1 MGVSGSGKTTV
12 GLRIA
17 AALGAEFAEGDDF
30 HPPANVEKMRAGI
43 PLDDEDRRPWL
54 EALNRKIG
62 AWLDA
67 GVDGVLACSALKHSY
82 REILQGGRK
91 GVHFVHLKGD
101 EALIRG
107 RLELRKGHY
116 MPPTLLTSQVRT
128 LEEPKDALIV
138 GITGSAD
145 AVAAEILT
153 GLRSLAA
160 TPQP

>member
-1 MGVSGSGKTTV
+1 MPVST
-12 GLRIA
+12 A
-17 AALGAEFAEGDDF
+17 
-30 HPPANVEKMRAGI
+30 
-43 PLDDEDRRPWL
+43 
-54 EALNRKIG
+54 
-62 AWLDA
+62 
-67 GVDGVLACSALKHSY
+67 ACSALKHSY
-82 REILQGGRK
+82 REILRGGRK

-116 MPPTLLTSQVRT
+116 MPPTLLTSQIRT

-153 GLRSLAA
+153 GLRSLATA
-160 TPQP
+160 PQP